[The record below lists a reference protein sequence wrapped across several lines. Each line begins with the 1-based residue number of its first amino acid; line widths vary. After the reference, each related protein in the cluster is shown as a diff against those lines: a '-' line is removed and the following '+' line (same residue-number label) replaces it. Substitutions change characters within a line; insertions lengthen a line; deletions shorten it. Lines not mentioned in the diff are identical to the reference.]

1 MGILIITWNFPP
13 RQGGMENLIAGLA
26 DGLRK
31 NHCLFVVTS
40 FASVADGN
48 EAVFRP
54 RCSGLLPFFFYS
66 LYRGSVLLARHPEI
80 RVILGGS
87 TLVLPVVVLLAKIFR
102 RRSVVNVHGLDLVYP
117 SLLYHVFWLRWLR
130 HCDRVV
136 ANSSH
141 TASLAER
148 INLRKDAVQIIPPGI
163 YWDSFALPV
172 GREEKKAMGLD
183 GRKVLL
189 FVGRLARRKGVGEFL
204 QRSFARIVR
213 EVPEAYFLIVGENP
227 SHSLAHHEDIASE
240 IRRVVRGM
248 TLESHVRMLGRLT
261 DLELAKVY
269 QISDLMVLPA
279 LATKGDVEGF
289 GIVILEAA
297 AAGRPTVATR
307 VGGIPDAIEDG
318 RSGILVDPEESDRMS
333 EAVVR
338 LLRDD
343 QARLALGQYA
353 QNRVREQF
361 GWDSIIRRYE
371 ELFKSMT
378 ESK

>member
-13 RQGGMENLIAGLA
+13 RRGGMENLIAGLA

-40 FASVADGN
+40 FASRANGK

-54 RCSGLLPFFFYS
+54 RCPGLLAFFLYS
-66 LYRGSVLLARHPEI
+66 LYRGSILLARHPEI
-80 RVILGGS
+80 RVIVGGS
-87 TLVLPVVVLLAKIFR
+87 ALVAPVVFLLAKLFR
-102 RRSVVNVHGLDLVYP
+102 RRSVVLVHGLDLVYP
-117 SLLYHVFWLRWLR
+117 SMLYHLFWLRWLR

-136 ANSSH
+136 ANSLY

-148 INLRKDAVQIIPPGI
+148 IKARKGTVHVIPPGI

-172 GREEKKAMGLD
+172 EREEKKAMGLD

-248 TLESHVRMLGRLT
+248 ALESHVRMLGRLT

-279 LATKGDVEGF
+279 LSTKGDVEGF

-318 RSGILVDPEESDRMS
+318 RSGILVDTEEYDHMS
-333 EAVVR
+333 QAIVK

-343 QARLALGQYA
+343 QARLAMGEYA
-353 QNRVREQF
+353 QKRVRERF

>member
-40 FASVADGN
+40 FASVADG
-48 EAVFRP
+48 EKEVFRP

-102 RRSVVNVHGLDLVYP
+102 RRSVVLVHGLDLVYP
-117 SLLYHVFWLRWLR
+117 SMLYHLFWLRWLR

-141 TASLAER
+141 TASLAAR

-172 GREEKKAMGLD
+172 GREEKAAMGLD

>member
-13 RQGGMENLIAGLA
+13 RRGGMENLIAGLA

-87 TLVLPVVVLLAKIFR
+87 ALVTPVVFLLAKFFR
-102 RRSVVNVHGLDLVYP
+102 RRSVVLVHGLDLVYP
-117 SLLYHVFWLRWLR
+117 SMLYHLFWLRWLR

-136 ANSSH
+136 ANSFY

-163 YWDSFALPV
+163 YWDSIALPV
-172 GREEKKAMGLD
+172 GREEKRAMGLD

-297 AAGRPTVATR
+297 ATGRPTVATR

>member
-26 DGLRK
+26 DGLSK

-40 FASVADGN
+40 FASVADGK

-54 RCSGLLPFFFYS
+54 RCPGLLAFFLYS
-66 LYRGSVLLARHPEI
+66 LYRGSILLARHPEI

-87 TLVLPVVVLLAKIFR
+87 ALVLPVVVLLAKIFR

-117 SLLYHVFWLRWLR
+117 SSLYHIFWLRWLR

-172 GREEKKAMGLD
+172 GREEKTAMGLD

-227 SHSLAHHEDIASE
+227 SHSLAHNEDIASE
-240 IRRVVRGM
+240 IRRVVREMG
-248 TLESHVRMLGRLT
+248 LEDHVRVLGWLT

-279 LATKGDVEGF
+279 LSTKGDVEGF

-297 AAGRPTVATR
+297 AAGRPAVATR

-333 EAVVR
+333 EAIVR
-338 LLRDD
+338 LLWDD